1 MGNIPAARNPDFRM
15 GSFLLHN
22 RNSLISCVL
31 LAGFFILFSSTARG
45 FFSFEMLTVILL
57 TGAELATLTIGV
69 TILIIAGEIDLS
81 IASVFVFSNYVVL
94 LLSGLGVP
102 LPISALL
109 ALAFGFAA
117 GFLNGFLT
125 LRFKIPSFVVTLGT
139 LIFWRSAVAGLTNGE
154 PMYYAGDVGKSIF
167 LKILGGQI
175 GIFPAQFLW
184 FLGFAV
190 LFALILSHTR
200 FGNHIF
206 ATGGSSEIA
215 KALGVNSDRTKM
227 TCFVISGMLAAFAG
241 VSFLARSSYLDPI
254 VGTGMEFEAVAAT
267 VIGGTILTGG
277 SGSIFSAVVCALLL
291 KELQIGAGAFG
302 VKTEYYKVV
311 VGALLVVAAVFNMQI
326 TRRVFRS

>member
-1 MGNIPAARNPDFRM
+1 MGNLLAARNPTLRM

-31 LAGFFILFSSTARG
+31 FAGLFILFSNISRG

-69 TILIIAGEIDLS
+69 TLLIIAGEMDLS

-94 LLSGLGVP
+94 VFSNLGVP
-102 LPISALL
+102 LPVSALF
-109 ALAFGFAA
+109 ALAFGVAA

-154 PMYYAGDVGKSIF
+154 PMYFAGDAGKSVF
-167 LKILGGQI
+167 LRILGGQI
-175 GIFPAQFLW
+175 GVFPSQFLW
-184 FLGFAV
+184 FFGFAT
-190 LFALILSHTR
+190 LFALILNRTR

-206 ATGGSSEIA
+206 ATGGNSEIA
-215 KALGVNSDRTKM
+215 KALGVNPDRTKM
-227 TCFVISGMLAAFAG
+227 ICFVISGVLAAFAG
-241 VSFLARSSYLDPI
+241 ISFLARSSYLDPI
-254 VGTGMEFEAVAAT
+254 VATGMEFEAVAAT

-277 SGSIFSAVVCALLL
+277 SGSIFSAVVCAFLL
-291 KELQIGAGAFG
+291 KELQIGTGAFG

-311 VGALLVVAAVFNMQI
+311 VGAMLVVAAVFNMQI